1 MKRDMRYITGTI
13 TVRLSL
19 NFLNPNSGG
28 NLSEQLAQS
37 QLLVVDVFVI
47 AEGSSC
53 REETNFCYLESYA
66 NCSSERSEPAQETS
80 SDSEKLESLVG
91 LSQAMNPEGCQYD
104 PLYGYTQPQARIT
117 AAPDITTLTPFA
129 PQATSLGEYSSAHA
143 LSTYDP
149 YRYPSYYPSYGP
161 TTGSTSFYT
170 TDLLPFSTNRNS
182 ADFPKSVRSDPGIPK
197 DIKQEQDIKEQ
208 ELISTTGGST
218 TDITESH
225 VELIQTS
232 TAAANTSTVVQQQ
245 AETIQIPRRLD
256 RRKAATMRERR
267 RLRKV
272 NEAFEV
278 VKQRTCP
285 NPNQRLPKVEIL
297 RSAIEY
303 ITKLENMLQ
312 SQGKMTKIMAANQGI
327 HLSDNDGQDYVSV
340 HNTSSNGSTATY
352 YENKMGT
359 FTEEN
364 EDFGSVSTSESPHEA
379 KKTSGKKS
387 SLERLSRIVDSIAA
401 DEDEGTVEGS
411 GSEPSAV

>member
-1 MKRDMRYITGTI
+1 MVTQ
-13 TVRLSL
+13 LSPPVATTDGAPAGS
-19 NFLNPNSGG
+19 FLG
-28 NLSEQLAQS
+28 
-37 QLLVVDVFVI
+37 
-47 AEGSSC
+47 
-53 REETNFCYLESYA
+53 
-66 NCSSERSEPAQETS
+66 
-80 SDSEKLESLVG
+80 
-91 LSQAMNPEGCQYD
+91 MNPEGCQYD
-104 PLYGYTQPQARIT
+104 PLYGYTQPQTRIT

-129 PQATSLGEYSSAHA
+129 PQAAPLGEYSSAHA

-170 TDLLPFSTNRNS
+170 TDLTPFSTTNRSS
-182 ADFPKSVRSDPGIPK
+182 AEFPKSVRSDPGIAK
-197 DIKQEQDIKEQ
+197 DIKQEQDVKEHAV
-208 ELISTTGGST
+208 ELIPAAAGST
-218 TDITESH
+218 SDIPEAHT
-225 VELIQTS
+225 ELIQTS
-232 TAAANTSTVVQQQ
+232 ADVANTSAVAQHAEPVQV
-245 AETIQIPRRLD
+245 PRRLD

-327 HLSDNDGQDYVSV
+327 HLPDNDGQDYVSV
-340 HNTSSNGSTATY
+340 HNAPSNGSAAAY
-352 YENKMGT
+352 YDSKIGT
-359 FTEEN
+359 FTEAN
-364 EDFGSVSTSESPHEA
+364 EEFGSVSTGESSHEA
-379 KKTSGKKS
+379 RKTSGKKS

-401 DEDEGTVEGS
+401 DEDEGVVESS

>member
-1 MKRDMRYITGTI
+1 
-13 TVRLSL
+13 
-19 NFLNPNSGG
+19 
-28 NLSEQLAQS
+28 
-37 QLLVVDVFVI
+37 
-47 AEGSSC
+47 
-53 REETNFCYLESYA
+53 
-66 NCSSERSEPAQETS
+66 
-80 SDSEKLESLVG
+80 
-91 LSQAMNPEGCQYD
+91 MNPEGCQYD
-104 PLYGYTQPQARIT
+104 PLYGYTQPQTRIT

-129 PQATSLGEYSSAHA
+129 PQAASLGEYSSAHA

-161 TTGSTSFYT
+161 TTGSTSFYA
-170 TDLLPFSTNRNS
+170 TDLTPFSTNRSN
-182 ADFPKSVRSDPGIPK
+182 ADFSKSVRSDPEIAK
-197 DIKQEQDIKEQ
+197 DIKQEQDLKEHTA
-208 ELISTTGGST
+208 ELISAVGGST
-218 TDITESH
+218 NDIPEAH
-225 VELIQTS
+225 AELIQTN
-232 TAAANTSTVVQQQ
+232 ADVANTSTVVQQH
-245 AETIQIPRRLD
+245 AEATQVPRRRKFLD

-327 HLSDNDGQDYVSV
+327 HLPDNDGQDYVSV
-340 HNTSSNGSTATY
+340 HNTPSNGSTAAY
-352 YENKMGT
+352 YDRKIGT

-364 EDFGSVSTSESPHEA
+364 EDFGSVSTGENPHEA
-379 KKTSGKKS
+379 RKATGKKS

-401 DEDEGTVEGS
+401 DEDEVVVES
-411 GSEPSAV
+411 SSEPSAVR

>member
-1 MKRDMRYITGTI
+1 
-13 TVRLSL
+13 
-19 NFLNPNSGG
+19 
-28 NLSEQLAQS
+28 
-37 QLLVVDVFVI
+37 
-47 AEGSSC
+47 
-53 REETNFCYLESYA
+53 
-66 NCSSERSEPAQETS
+66 
-80 SDSEKLESLVG
+80 
-91 LSQAMNPEGCQYD
+91 MNPEGCQYD

-117 AAPDITTLTPFA
+117 SAPDITTLTPFA
-129 PQATSLGEYSSAHA
+129 PQAAPLGEYSSAHA

-161 TTGSTSFYT
+161 TAGSTSFYT
-170 TDLLPFSTNRNS
+170 TDLSPFSTNRSNL
-182 ADFPKSVRSDPGIPK
+182 DFPKSVRPDSGITK
-197 DIKQEQDIKEQ
+197 DIKQEQDAKEH
-208 ELISTTGGST
+208 ELISAAAGST
-218 TDITESH
+218 SDIPEPH
-225 VELIQTS
+225 VELIQAGTDV
-232 TAAANTSTVVQQQ
+232 ANTSTVVQQHSE
-245 AETIQIPRRLD
+245 ANTQIPRRLD

-340 HNTSSNGSTATY
+340 HNTPSNGSSATY
-352 YENKMGT
+352 YDGKMGA

-364 EDFGSVSTSESPHEA
+364 EDFGSVSTGESPHEA
-379 KKTSGKKS
+379 RKTTGKKS
-387 SLERLSRIVDSIAA
+387 SLERLSRIVDSIVA
-401 DEDEGTVEGS
+401 DEDEGGIEVAYQASETSIAATVRSSKIPKVSYIMIHGFSKKIWVASSTALGREIQIHNIQV
-411 GSEPSAV
+411 EYFSAINNTEVQRHILPILCHQYHSS

>member
-1 MKRDMRYITGTI
+1 
-13 TVRLSL
+13 
-19 NFLNPNSGG
+19 
-28 NLSEQLAQS
+28 
-37 QLLVVDVFVI
+37 
-47 AEGSSC
+47 
-53 REETNFCYLESYA
+53 
-66 NCSSERSEPAQETS
+66 
-80 SDSEKLESLVG
+80 
-91 LSQAMNPEGCQYD
+91 MNPEGCQYD

-182 ADFPKSVRSDPGIPK
+182 ADFPKSVRSDPEITKG
-197 DIKQEQDIKEQ
+197 IKQEQDIKEQ

>member
-1 MKRDMRYITGTI
+1 
-13 TVRLSL
+13 
-19 NFLNPNSGG
+19 
-28 NLSEQLAQS
+28 
-37 QLLVVDVFVI
+37 
-47 AEGSSC
+47 
-53 REETNFCYLESYA
+53 
-66 NCSSERSEPAQETS
+66 
-80 SDSEKLESLVG
+80 
-91 LSQAMNPEGCQYD
+91 MNPEGCQYD

-129 PQATSLGEYSSAHA
+129 PQAAPLGEYSSAHA

-161 TTGSTSFYT
+161 TAGSTSFYA
-170 TDLLPFSTNRNS
+170 TDLTPFSTNRNNV
-182 ADFPKSVRSDPGIPK
+182 DFPKSVRPDSGITK
-197 DIKQEQDIKEQ
+197 DIKQEQDVKEHAV
-208 ELISTTGGST
+208 ELISAAGGST
-218 TDITESH
+218 SDIPEPH
-225 VELIQTS
+225 GELIQTN
-232 TAAANTSTVVQQQ
+232 ADVANTSTVVQQH
-245 AETIQIPRRLD
+245 AEPTSVPRRLD

-327 HLSDNDGQDYVSV
+327 HLPDNDSQDYVSV
-340 HNTSSNGSTATY
+340 HNTSSNGSAAAY
-352 YENKMGT
+352 YDSKMGT

-364 EDFGSVSTSESPHEA
+364 EDFGSVSTSESSHEA
-379 KKTSGKKS
+379 RKTSGKKS
-387 SLERLSRIVDSIAA
+387 SLERLSRIVDSITA
-401 DEDEGTVEGS
+401 DEDEGGLEGS
-411 GSEPSAV
+411 SSEPSAV